1 MGIYNSTKEIFG
13 VSFLGWLGVVLI
25 ALFLA
30 ISVLA
35 VIACSYVHWLLAS
48 FVGCIFG
55 VVWTFI
61 IAVGVYDWQEE
72 KRYSNNKR

>member
-35 VIACSYVHWLLAS
+35 VIACSYVHWLLAAI
-48 FVGCIFG
+48 VGCVFG
-55 VVWTFI
+55 VIWTFT
-61 IAVGVYDWQEE
+61 IAVGVYGWQKK
-72 KRYSNNKR
+72 KRYSSNKR